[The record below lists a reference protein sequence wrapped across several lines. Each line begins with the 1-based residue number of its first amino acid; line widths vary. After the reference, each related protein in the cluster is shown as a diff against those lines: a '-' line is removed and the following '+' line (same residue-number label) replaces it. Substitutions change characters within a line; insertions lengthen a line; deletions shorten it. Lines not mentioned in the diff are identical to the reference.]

1 MMQLRPQDII
11 HKSYLNRVLI
21 EVIDRPLL
29 SQHLAFKGG
38 TCASMLGFLDRFSV
52 DLDFDLLS
60 KSQSSMVRKE
70 FHELFD
76 HLGLAVT
83 KESKN
88 TLFFQVKYISN
99 TPLARNTIK
108 ISAIDNAVKTNE
120 YAVQYFAEID
130 RLMKSQTIGTL
141 FANKLVAL
149 TDRYTKYHT
158 IAGRDIY
165 DIHHYFVAGYAYSG
179 AVIEERTH
187 HTVCA
192 YFASLI
198 EFIQKHVTQTIVNE
212 DLNTLLPPDGF
223 REIRKVL
230 LPETLHFLTMEHARL
245 NR

>member
-1 MMQLRPQDII
+1 MDAI

-21 EVIDRPLL
+21 EIIDRPRL
-29 SQHLAFKGG
+29 SQSLAFRGG

-52 DLDFDLLS
+52 DLDFDLLA
-60 KSQSSMVRKE
+60 KAQLRTARKE
-70 FHELFD
+70 FHELFN
-76 HLGLAVT
+76 HLGLVVT

-88 TLFFQVKYISN
+88 TLFFQVKYISKS
-99 TPLARNTIK
+99 PLARNTIK
-108 ISAIDNAVKTNE
+108 ISAIDMPAKTNE

-130 RLMKSQTIGTL
+130 RLMNSQTIETL
-141 FANKLVAL
+141 FANKLVAVV
-149 TDRYTKYHT
+149 DRYTKYHT

-165 DIHHYFVAGYAYSG
+165 DIHHYFVAGYAYKG

-187 HTVCA
+187 RTVCA

-212 DLNTLLPPDGF
+212 DLNTLLPPDRF

-245 NR
+245 KP